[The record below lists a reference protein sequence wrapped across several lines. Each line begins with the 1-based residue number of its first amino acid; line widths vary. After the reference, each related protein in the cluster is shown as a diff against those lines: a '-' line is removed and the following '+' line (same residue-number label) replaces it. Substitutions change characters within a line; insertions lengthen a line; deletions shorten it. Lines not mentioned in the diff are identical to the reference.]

1 VFLAV
6 NALVA
11 LVYAAGNILV
21 ITTFIKTQKLR
32 SSTNYYFTSIAVS
45 DVLFVGTLGM
55 LYSSSRLSVSGHSV
69 STFQCKLGMYLATAL
84 YSVSMAS
91 LVLTTVDRFLTIV
104 FPLKVTMIS
113 GRTRTLFILL
123 TRIIPLGTL
132 VPYLYAARDAKPDEL
147 FLCTTDTSGL
157 KLTIYRT
164 VGFVVFYRAPVV
176 LIINLN
182 VRIMKS
188 LRRTNPVIQEN
199 SQRNEIRR
207 KKNQR
212 IMKVLISI
220 TVCFIICWFFYYLAT
235 FLFKFLQTSLKRNI
249 QVMVH
254 IVCYYFLPFVSTA
267 FNPVILFTFSTN
279 YHQALKNC
287 LRLAVVKCRSR
298 LSKQ

>member
-1 VFLAV
+1 MNNSTAFFKHQEEGKSAVYVFKAVFLAV

-11 LVYAAGNILV
+11 LVSAAGNILV

-32 SSTNYYFTSIAVS
+32 SSTNYYFTSMAVS
-45 DVLFVGTLGM
+45 DVLFVGALGL
-55 LYSSSRLSVSGHSV
+55 LYSSSRLSVSEHSV
-69 STFQCKLGMYLATAL
+69 STFQCKFGMYLATAL

-91 LVLTTVDRFLTIV
+91 FVLTT
-104 FPLKVTMIS
+104 FPMKVTMIS
-113 GRTRTLFILL
+113 GRTRTVFILL
-123 TRIIPLGTL
+123 TWIIPLGTL

-147 FLCTTDTSGL
+147 YLFTTDTCGL

-164 VGFVVFYRAPVV
+164 VGFVVFYCAPVV
-176 LIINLN
+176 VIINFN

-220 TVCFIICWFFYYLAT
+220 TVCFIICCFF
-235 FLFKFLQTSLKRNI
+235 I
-249 QVMVH
+249 
-254 IVCYYFLPFVSTA
+254 I
-267 FNPVILFTFSTN
+267 
-279 YHQALKNC
+279 
-287 LRLAVVKCRSR
+287 SR
-298 LSKQ
+298 LFFSSFSKPV